1 MLNAVKT
8 SDGICQSAHFE
19 QNGKKCEF
27 IHSQTQ
33 VNNES
38 LPYPSFFVVGGNMGD
53 MVFTQLIRQ
62 TDEHIDALVSAI
74 GRLDKRLHKCKH
86 THEMMRAFALMS
98 EASAA
103 RRKLLEKLI
112 KEDQL

>member
-1 MLNAVKT
+1 MP
-8 SDGICQSAHFE
+8 DEFCQSAHFE
-19 QNGKKCEF
+19 KNGEKCEF
-27 IHSQTQ
+27 IHSEIQEIVQ
-33 VNNES
+33 S
-38 LPYPSFFVVGGNMGD
+38 CFHLGFFEVGGNMGD
-53 MVFTQLIRQ
+53 MVFNQLLRQ

-74 GRLDKRLHKCKH
+74 GRLDKRIHKCKH